1 MNKNKISFFNSADD
15 FSIPYYEYK
24 PENKEK
30 SAIVMICEIFG
41 ITDHIHNFAKL
52 LSKKGYL
59 VFVPD
64 IFHRIEKNVNL
75 EYNKE
80 GFEKGLFLK
89 NKLGWDYPIMD
100 IVALS
105 SMLKQNYQV
114 SCLGFC
120 YGGSIAWR
128 ASQKSFLFDKAI
140 CYYGTSIP
148 DFLDKKI
155 NNPAM
160 VHFGKLDQGIPEDRI
175 IKVKQFSKEQQHEVI
190 VHEYEEADHGFNC
203 EHRKSFNEVA
213 SKSALR
219 RSLEF
224 IDKSND

>member
-1 MNKNKISFFNSADD
+1 
-15 FSIPYYEYK
+15 
-24 PENKEK
+24 
-30 SAIVMICEIFG
+30 MICEIFG

-52 LSKKGYL
+52 LSEKGYL